1 MDKTVQSLQKQG
13 IKAAGR
19 PCHVGD
25 KQQILDLV
33 QFALDTFGKLD
44 ICISNAAVNPAAG
57 DILDMPDG
65 AIDKVL
71 NINIKSAIQLAQAAR
86 PHLPKVSRLLLPRLA
101 VQHALCMHGKA
112 AQGTW

>member
-1 MDKTVQSLQKQG
+1 M
-13 IKAAGR
+13 
-19 PCHVGD
+19 GD

-71 NINIKSAIQLAQAAR
+71 NINIKSAIQLAQAVR
-86 PHLPKVSRLLLPRLA
+86 PHLPQASFSGQWL
-101 VQHALCMHGKA
+101 
-112 AQGTW
+112 